1 MDAQN
6 DGLEKVD
13 SFVAI
18 FGMLDFCGV
27 HPVCFFGIEGKIG
40 IGGPS
45 WACHL
50 LLGSATCGHFLQELL
65 SKCCIL

>member
-1 MDAQN
+1 MGGLRPPTRLHPRNGRMDAQN

-27 HPVCFFGIEGKIG
+27 HPVCFFGG
-40 IGGPS
+40 
-45 WACHL
+45 
-50 LLGSATCGHFLQELL
+50 
-65 SKCCIL
+65 